1 MIEKKLNKAKS
12 SQVHIGIQNQMSGK
26 IVTPKQRVKVRRL
39 VKAHHPRKK
48 LNLAPVTNKINI
60 DPSSSK
66 CPPLKP

>member
-1 MIEKKLNKAKS
+1 
-12 SQVHIGIQNQMSGK
+12 MSGK